1 VAMSTRLIT
10 YEQSLAMPENK
21 LEEII
26 DGEIRHMPPPSRVH
40 ALLIER
46 MAEILMEQLDR
57 NTIRAITSPFGLG
70 IQRNPYLSY
79 RVPDLA
85 LYRAIDLDRERDH
98 YMWSAPELLV
108 ECLSPANRKGSIE
121 KLLADYARISVPEV
135 WLLYP
140 QQRTLNSH
148 VLETGVFNLRQ
159 TATTGAVSTL
169 RFPAVSLNLED
180 LWKLLPD
187 ESLES

>member
-1 VAMSTRLIT
+1 MNAWPRSSGSNWI
-10 YEQSLAMPENK
+10 A
-21 LEEII
+21 
-26 DGEIRHMPPPSRVH
+26 
-40 ALLIER
+40 
-46 MAEILMEQLDR
+46 
-57 NTIRAITSPFGLG
+57 NTIRVITSPFGLG

-85 LYRAIDLDRERDH
+85 LYRATDLDRERDH
-98 YMWSAPELLV
+98 YIWSAPQLLV

-140 QQRTLNSH
+140 QERTLSSH
-148 VLETGVFNLRQ
+148 VLEAGAFTLRQ
-159 TATTGAVSTL
+159 TSATAAISTL
-169 RFPAVSLNLED
+169 RFPDVSINLED
-180 LWKLLPD
+180 LWKLLPA